1 MAVQQQVTTTTSS
14 TTTTTTTA
22 TTQPAQPERLLK
34 LVRESEGESKRKKSK
49 EGDKANER
57 PMVL

>member
-34 LVRESEGESKRKKSK
+34 LVRERERGREQKKEK
-49 EGDKANER
+49 
-57 PMVL
+57 